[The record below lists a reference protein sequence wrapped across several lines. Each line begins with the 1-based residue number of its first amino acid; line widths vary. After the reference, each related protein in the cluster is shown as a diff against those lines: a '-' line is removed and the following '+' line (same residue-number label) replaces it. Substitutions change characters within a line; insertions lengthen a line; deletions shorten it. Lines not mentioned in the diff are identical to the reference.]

1 MTVNEVETR
10 TGLDRATVRYYESQ
24 GLVSPARE
32 RNGYRSYSE
41 ADVQKLQKVRLLRAL
56 EFSIEDIRSMD
67 ADGSDFPDRLRARI
81 RSLEAKSDSIE
92 DAKRVIAKMLDDRA
106 QYGTLKSEAY
116 LADLTERGPVLPEPD
131 PLPEP
136 KPGPEDHAVPVSPW
150 RRFFA
155 RWFDRGLCSIF
166 VTWLVL
172 GVFHIPS
179 EESYAIINII
189 FNYILPICAVILLEP
204 LALCTLGATPG
215 KLLLGLRVR
224 ANDGRRLDFGTAFRR
239 TCGVLGAGE
248 GLFVPILRLLRNWA
262 SYRDLK
268 AGETLYWEYDSRVEA
283 KRGIAWYHCTAFI
296 AAVAV
301 SANVAAIVV
310 SIPYMTKNRGALTP
324 GELAENVNAGGSI
337 YGWVLTEDG
346 GWERS
351 GRVPTYDGSSE
362 YWSWEP
368 ADVDLTVENGRV
380 TGLSYRAS
388 GNTNAHY
395 YRIGTGYDMAIILR
409 LAKSLVCADR
419 REFKTVSAVD
429 SFTSELDSVLNPEKP
444 TVVTRGPWTVTVTFT
459 VTVNRDGPTYPFEL
473 TLTVEHA

>member
-32 RNGYRSYSE
+32 PNGYRSYSE

-56 EFSIEDIRSMD
+56 DFSIEDIRSMD

-116 LADLTERGPVLPEPD
+116 LAALTERSPALPEPD
-131 PLPEP
+131 PRPGP
-136 KPGPEDHAVPVSPW
+136 KPGPEDSAVPVSPW

-155 RWFDRGLCSIF
+155 RWFDRTLCSILM
-166 VTWLVL
+166 TWLVL
-172 GVFHIPS
+172 GVLHIPW
-179 EESYAIINII
+179 EDNFLMEVM

-224 ANDGRRLDFGTAFRR
+224 ANDGRRLNFGTAFRR

-248 GLFVPILRLLRNWA
+248 GLFVPLLSLWRNLA

-380 TGLSYRAS
+380 TGLSYRAY
-388 GNTNAHY
+388 GNTNANY

-419 REFKTVSAVD
+419 REFRTVSAVD
-429 SFTSELDSVLNPEKP
+429 SFTSELDYVPDPEKP

-459 VTVNRDGPTYPFEL
+459 VNRYDPTYPFEL